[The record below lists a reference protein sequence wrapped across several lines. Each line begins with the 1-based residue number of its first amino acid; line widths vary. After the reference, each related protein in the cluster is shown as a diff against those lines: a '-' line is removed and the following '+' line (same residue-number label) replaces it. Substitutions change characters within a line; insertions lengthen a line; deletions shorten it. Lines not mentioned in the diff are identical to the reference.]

1 MDLVIVTVN
10 VIVYNI
16 IWILI
21 FGNSLAL
28 GREINNNFSIGEVK
42 EEMNSQQVTKGIA
55 RAPHRS
61 LFYAMGYT
69 EEDLQKPLVAVVSAH
84 NEIIPGHFHLDKVA
98 QAVKLGIAASGGT
111 PVEFPVI
118 GICDGI
124 AMNHSGMKYPLAS
137 RELIADSIEA
147 MMVGHKFD
155 AMVLIGN
162 CDKIVPG
169 MLMAAARLNVPSVYV
184 GGGPMLPGKYGGE
197 RTDLIKGTFEAV
209 GTCAQGKISEETLTG
224 MEKTACPTCGSCA
237 GLFTANTMNC
247 LVEALGMGLPGNG
260 TIPAP
265 YGQRLALAKK
275 AGQQVMEMVRKNI
288 LPRDIMTLQA
298 FRNAITLDMA
308 IGGSTNTVLHLL
320 AIAYEAGVEL
330 SLETFDE
337 ISAKVPNITKLS
349 PAGQHYLVDLYEAGG
364 ISAVLWQLA
373 QARLLAGEQLTIT
386 GQTLAEN
393 IAGAEVLDATVIHPL
408 NNPYLQEGGIAILRG
423 NIAPDGA
430 VVKQSA
436 VVPEML
442 VHEGPARVF
451 ESEEEA
457 FEAIM
462 GGKIKKGDVIVIRYE
477 GPKGGPG
484 MREMLSPTAALGGMG
499 LDKDVA
505 LITDGRFSGGTRG
518 AAIGHISPEAAEK
531 GPIAIIQEGD
541 IIQIDMPGRTL
552 NVKLSGQEIERRLA
566 GWEKPAPKVGS
577 SSYLAR
583 YACLVTSAST
593 GAVVKPR

>member
-1 MDLVIVTVN
+1 
-10 VIVYNI
+10 
-16 IWILI
+16 
-21 FGNSLAL
+21 
-28 GREINNNFSIGEVK
+28 
-42 EEMNSQQVTKGIA
+42 MNSHQVTKGVA

-84 NEIIPGHFHLDKVA
+84 NEIIPGHFHLDKLA
-98 QAVKLGIAASGGT
+98 QSVKLGIASAGGT

-147 MMVGHKFD
+147 MMMGHKFD

-169 MLMAAARLNVPSVYV
+169 MLMAAARLNVPTVYV
-184 GGGPMLPGKYGGE
+184 GGGPMLPGSYRGE
-197 RTDLIKGTFEAV
+197 NIDLISGAFEAV
-209 GTCAQGKISEETLTG
+209 GACAQGKISEEELRE
-224 MEKTACPTCGSCA
+224 MEEKACPSCGSCA

-247 LVEALGMGLPGNG
+247 LVEALGIGLPGNG

-275 AGQQVMEMVRKNI
+275 AGQQVMEMVKRNI
-288 LPRDIMTLQA
+288 RPRDILTLQA
-298 FRNAITLDMA
+298 FKNAITLDMA

-320 AIAYEAGVEL
+320 AIAYQADIEL
-330 SLETFDE
+330 SLESFDE
-337 ISAKVPNITKLS
+337 ISAHVPNIVKLS
-349 PAGQHYLVDLYEAGG
+349 PAGKDYLITLHEVGG
-364 ISAVLWQLA
+364 ISAVLKQL
-373 QARLLAGEQLTIT
+373 LDAGLIDGGGLTVT
-386 GQTLAEN
+386 GKTLAEN
-393 IAGAEVLDATVIHPL
+393 IVGAKVLDAQVIRSL
-408 NNPYLQEGGIAILRG
+408 DNPYLQEGGIAVLRG
-423 NIAPDGA
+423 NLAPGGA
-430 VVKQSA
+430 VVKQAA

-442 VHEGPARVF
+442 EHEGPARVF

-457 FEAIM
+457 FAAIM
-462 GGKIKKGDVIVIRYE
+462 EGKINKGDVIVIRYE

-484 MREMLSPTAALGGMG
+484 MREMLSPTAALGGMS

-531 GPIAIIQEGD
+531 GPIAIVEEGD
-541 IIQIDMPGRTL
+541 IIQINMPERKL
-552 NVKLSGQEIERRLA
+552 NVKLSAEEIAKRF
-566 GWEKPAPKVGS
+566 EKWQKPEPKVTGK
-577 SSYLAR
+577 SYLAR
-583 YACLVTSAST
+583 YSALVTSAST
-593 GAVVKPR
+593 GAVVKAE